1 MVMAGLPGAVSATL
15 NDKVLTFLNR
25 ARKTELG
32 PLSFAD
38 VDAFYKDSFERLGL
52 SLSSDLRR
60 TASHAVNGSPYL
72 LQLIGHNMA
81 LYSPEGGALDEESVG
96 EALRTAQEDYEN
108 DVCKTTLAALSARDV
123 DFLHAMVEVGV
134 PAKMADVAK
143 AMGESP
149 DYAQKYRRR
158 LMDSGIILSPERGK
172 VSFAVPYLEEYL
184 RARV

>member
-1 MVMAGLPGAVSATL
+1 MRNPL
-15 NDKVLTFLNR
+15 
-25 ARKTELG
+25 AR
-32 PLSFAD
+32 
-38 VDAFYKDSFERLGL
+38 RC
-52 SLSSDLRR
+52 
-60 TASHAVNGSPYL
+60 
-72 LQLIGHNMA
+72 
-81 LYSPEGGALDEESVG
+81 
-96 EALRTAQEDYEN
+96 EDYEN

-134 PAKMADVAK
+134 PAKMAGVAK